1 MDLTTFDPNPSK
13 PSIAVPAGAVDA
25 HCHVFG
31 PPDVFPYSP
40 ARKYTPKDAPKDE
53 LFKLR
58 DFLGFERNVI
68 VQPSC
73 YGTDNAAIVDA
84 IAASGGRAR
93 GIAVV
98 DFDVSDEELARLDA
112 AGIRGVRYIFVK
124 RVADPAPFADYRR
137 IAERIAPFGWH
148 IVTFFESRD
157 LEELAPLFESLP
169 GIVVVDHLGCP
180 DVALGTGHP
189 QWRRFLR
196 LLDEHPN
203 IWVKVSA
210 PERSSLAGPPYDDI
224 VPFATPVVERYPDRV
239 LWGTDWPHS
248 NMPSYMPDDGKQ
260 VDYIA
265 RIATTPEA
273 RRKLLVD
280 NPMRL
285 YWPVKTTA

>member
-13 PSIAVPAGAVDA
+13 PAMAVPAGAVDA

-31 PPDVFPYSP
+31 PADAFPYAPS
-40 ARKYTPKDAPKDE
+40 RKYTPKDAPKEE

-58 DFLGFERNVI
+58 DFLGFARNVI

-84 IAASGGRAR
+84 MKASGEKAR
-93 GIAVV
+93 GVAVV
-98 DFDVSDEELARLDA
+98 DFAVSMDELKALDA
-112 AGIRGVRYIFVK
+112 AGMRGVRYIFVK
-124 RVADPAPFADYRR
+124 RVADPAPREQYLR
-137 IAERIAPFGWH
+137 IAEKIAPLGWH
-148 IVTFFESRD
+148 IVAFFESREID
-157 LEELAPLFESLP
+157 ELAPLFEALP
-169 GIVVVDHLGCP
+169 ATLVIDHMGCP
-180 DVALGTGHP
+180 DVKLGTGHA
-189 QWRRFLR
+189 QWQRFLR

-203 IWVKVSA
+203 IWVKTSA

-224 VPFATPVVERYPDRV
+224 VPFARALVERYPDRV

-260 VDYIA
+260 VDFIA
-265 RIATTPEA
+265 RITTTEEQ

-285 YWPVKTTA
+285 YWSK